1 MKKILISL
9 IFIFIIFNVSY
20 SDEYSGTS
28 YNWSTGEYTNVDVS
42 FNGSSMEVYNW
53 DTGEYQDH
61 DIESNDGSG
70 SFETYNWSTGE
81 YNTVDLD

>member
-1 MKKILISL
+1 MKKILISF
-9 IFIFIIFNVSY
+9 IFIFTIFNHSY

-28 YNWSTGEYTNVDVS
+28 YNWSTGEYNNVDVS

-53 DTGEYQDH
+53 
-61 DIESNDGSG
+61 
-70 SFETYNWSTGE
+70 STGE

>member
-1 MKKILISL
+1 
-9 IFIFIIFNVSY
+9 
-20 SDEYSGTS
+20 
-28 YNWSTGEYTNVDVS
+28 
-42 FNGSSMEVYNW
+42 MEVYNW

>member
-1 MKKILISL
+1 MKKVLISF
-9 IFIFIIFNVSY
+9 IFIFTIFNHSY

-28 YNWSTGEYTNVDVS
+28 YNWSTGEYNNVDVS

-53 DTGEYQDH
+53 
-61 DIESNDGSG
+61 
-70 SFETYNWSTGE
+70 STGE

>member
-1 MKKILISL
+1 MKKILISF
-9 IFIFIIFNVSY
+9 IFIFTIFNYSY

-28 YNWSTGEYTNVDVS
+28 YNWSTGEYNNVDVS

-53 DTGEYQDH
+53 
-61 DIESNDGSG
+61 
-70 SFETYNWSTGE
+70 STGE

>member
-1 MKKILISL
+1 MKKILISF
-9 IFIFIIFNVSY
+9 IFIFTIFNHSY

-28 YNWSTGEYTNVDVS
+28 YNWSTGEYNNVDVS
-42 FNGSSMEVYNW
+42 FN
-53 DTGEYQDH
+53 
-61 DIESNDGSG
+61 G

>member
-1 MKKILISL
+1 MKKILISF
-9 IFIFIIFNVSY
+9 IFIFTIFNHSY

-28 YNWSTGEYTNVDVS
+28 YNWSTGEYNNVDVS

-61 DIESNDGSG
+61 DIESNEVVAHLKLIIGQQVNIILW
-70 SFETYNWSTGE
+70 T
-81 YNTVDLD
+81 